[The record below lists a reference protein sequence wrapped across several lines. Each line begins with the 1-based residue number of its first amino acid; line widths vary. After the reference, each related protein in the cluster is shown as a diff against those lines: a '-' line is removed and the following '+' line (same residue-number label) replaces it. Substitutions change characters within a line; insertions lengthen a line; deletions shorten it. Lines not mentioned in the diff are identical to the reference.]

1 MKKSLIALA
10 LMLTFSALA
19 INAVPKH
26 RHHPQK
32 TAVTTMADS
41 SSTGIEAY
49 SDSTALAETEHD
61 IGFEQEDERD
71 YNPNYSDDSD
81 NPIEYWGDHVGW
93 NFGGTLLAIV
103 IVVMIFL
110 FLMSPVII
118 ILFIIRYLIKR
129 HNDRVILA
137 QKAMETG
144 QPVPADVA
152 PSPKRTNE
160 DLWRKGI
167 NNAAIGVGLML
178 MFWWMGTKE
187 IAGVGALV
195 LCMGIGQMFIART
208 SGRKRDH
215 DEF

>member
-1 MKKSLIALA
+1 
-10 LMLTFSALA
+10 
-19 INAVPKH
+19 
-26 RHHPQK
+26 
-32 TAVTTMADS
+32 
-41 SSTGIEAY
+41 
-49 SDSTALAETEHD
+49 
-61 IGFEQEDERD
+61 
-71 YNPNYSDDSD
+71 
-81 NPIEYWGDHVGW
+81 
-93 NFGGTLLAIV
+93 
-103 IVVMIFL
+103 MIFL